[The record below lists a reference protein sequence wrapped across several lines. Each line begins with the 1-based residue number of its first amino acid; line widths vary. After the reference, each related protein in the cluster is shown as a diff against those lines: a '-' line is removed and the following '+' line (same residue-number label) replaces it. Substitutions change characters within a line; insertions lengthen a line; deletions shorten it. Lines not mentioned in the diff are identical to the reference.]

1 MISLITMIK
10 CRWLEFRRE
19 PSAFYY
25 VIFFPII
32 SILSLGYIFNTPNL
46 KPHLIGI
53 DSQSVFNETLFEL
66 RQSQKFKTIDGHLDE
81 LNQAMNRGR
90 INLIVRLTPTT
101 VEYHFDPQN
110 SESQFARLALDEFI
124 QNKNGAKPAIAA
136 LDVPRNQN
144 GQRYVDF
151 LIPGLLAFSVISTSL
166 FGTGQL
172 IVSNRRDNL
181 LKRYLVTP
189 MRPMSYIV
197 SHIFGRLA
205 ILVLEL
211 TVILVCGYLVF
222 NFKIQ
227 GSMGLFLMM
236 TILGA
241 AAFTALALLAAS
253 RTSNSSAYA
262 GIVNAI
268 VMPMALLGGIWFSR
282 SYFPGWLENLTS
294 WLPFTA
300 FVESLRSI
308 ALDGAG
314 FKEVW
319 RSAALMLLMTGCF
332 SWGSAKL
339 FKWY

>member
-1 MISLITMIK
+1 MNSLLTMVK

-32 SILSLGYIFNTPNL
+32 SILALGYIFNSPDR

-53 DSQSVFNETLFEL
+53 DSQSVFNDALYEIRSSSQFRSIDGDQETLDKAMK
-66 RQSQKFKTIDGHLDE
+66 RGQIHLILHLSPD
-81 LNQAMNRGR
+81 QA
-90 INLIVRLTPTT
+90 
-101 VEYHFDPQN
+101 EFAFDPKNNDAQH
-110 SESQFARLALDEFI
+110 AKLALNEVI
-124 QNKNGAKPAIAA
+124 QKHYGAKPALPT
-136 LDVPRNQN
+136 LDLPRDQN

-189 MRPMSYIV
+189 MQPIGYIF
-197 SHIFGRLA
+197 SHVFGRLA
-205 ILVLEL
+205 ILAVEVAVVLL
-211 TVILVCGYLVF
+211 CGWIVF
-222 NFKIQ
+222 DFKIQ
-227 GSMGLFLMM
+227 GSLPLFLVM
-236 TILGA
+236 TVLGA
-241 AAFTALALLAAS
+241 SAFTSLAMLASS
-253 RTSNSSAYA
+253 RTSNSAAYA
-262 GIVNAI
+262 GIVNAV
-268 VMPMALLGGIWFSR
+268 VMPMALVGGIWFSR
-282 SYFPGWLENLTS
+282 SYFPSWLEQMTS
-294 WLPFTA
+294 WLPLTT

-314 FKEVW
+314 FKDVW
-319 RSAALMLLMTGCF
+319 PSASALLAMTGIF
-332 SWGSAKL
+332 SVTSARL